1 MAHPHRSTS
10 SHPGY
15 TSERTA
21 REVFF
26 AMLGAVSIC
35 VLLGIAA
42 VGHFAA

>member
-10 SHPGY
+10 TRTGR
-15 TSERTA
+15 TNERTA

-35 VLLGIAA
+35 ALFGIVAI
-42 VGHFAA
+42 GHSVS